1 MLSQDFRNSNI
12 ILIFA
17 IFTKHM
23 PNFSFA
29 IIAII
34 LGVSLFRQF
43 DYETLTFETPALA
56 VVYLVAFALYIF
68 FLVKGRKKN
77 EGKTDA

>member
-1 MLSQDFRNSNI
+1 
-12 ILIFA
+12 
-17 IFTKHM
+17 M

-43 DYETLTFETPALA
+43 DYETLTFEKPALA
-56 VVYLVAFALYIF
+56 VVYLIAFTMSIF
-68 FLVKGRKKN
+68 FLIKGRKKN

>member
-1 MLSQDFRNSNI
+1 
-12 ILIFA
+12 
-17 IFTKHM
+17 M

-34 LGVSLFRQF
+34 LGVSLYRQF
-43 DYETLTFETPALA
+43 DYETLTFEKPALA
-56 VVYLVAFALYIF
+56 VVYLVAFALSIF
-68 FLVKGRKKN
+68 FLIKGRKKN